1 MYVDTEFVYT
11 LDDLRNWPNRSLFKG
26 TALAVV
32 GHPIAHSL
40 SPAMHNA
47 ALQKLAQT
55 DPQYADWRYFKFDI
69 PPEGLGEALRLF
81 SANNFLGLNLT
92 VPHKTLALDYI
103 YPEAATVEDAG
114 AANTL
119 KFVKEFNRWH
129 GYNTDG
135 YGLRHALKDKSVEI
149 RGSDVILLGAGGA
162 ARGAALEC
170 LVWQCES
177 LRILNRTRPTIDL
190 LIDHLKKSTACNPL
204 TQLLAFDFADPGLH
218 ANAIVINATSLG
230 LKNNDESP
238 LDLTRIPRPAFVFDM
253 IYRPAE
259 TRLLK
264 QAAEMG
270 IPFANGLSM
279 LVHQGAQSLRHW
291 TGIES
296 VPVDVMQRAVNSALI
311 SS

>member
-11 LDDLRNWPNRSLFKG
+11 LDDLRNWSSRCLFKG

-40 SPAMHNA
+40 SPVMHNA
-47 ALQKLAQT
+47 ALQKLAQM
-55 DPQYADWRYFKFDI
+55 DPKYADWRYFKFDI

-81 SANNFLGLNLT
+81 PANNFLGLNLT

-103 YPEAATVEDAG
+103 HPEAATVEDAG

-119 KFVKEFNRWH
+119 KFVKEYKRWH

-135 YGLRHALKDKSVEI
+135 YGLRHALTDKSVEI

-162 ARGAALEC
+162 ARAAALEC
-170 LVWQCES
+170 LIWQCAS
-177 LRILNRTRPTIDL
+177 LRILNRTRPTTDA
-190 LIDHLKKSTACNPL
+190 LIAHLKKSTAYNPD
-204 TQLLAFDFADPGLH
+204 TKLLPFDFEDRGLQ
-218 ANAIVINATSLG
+218 ANTVVINATSLG
-230 LKNNDESP
+230 LKQNDESP
-238 LDLTRIPRPAFVFDM
+238 LDLTKIPRPKFVFDM

-264 QAAEMG
+264 QASESG

-291 TGIES
+291 TGIEA
-296 VPVDVMQRAVNSALI
+296 VPVDVMHEAVRSALI